1 MKLKWKFLEV
11 LLLLVASFSC
21 WYGKSSSLM
30 LSCQDSPCST
40 VIPRSAWRD
49 QHRKIPKRFADS
61 DTMFCLKPQQ
71 INKTPC
77 SLSPHAIKCANFSYA
92 SIQTAGW
99 SAGAGCLNKLESHKT
114 TTSHHNFSGERF
126 NEIVLNSHHL
136 INKQNIKLR
145 EESSSLPSRCSQRR

>member
-11 LLLLVASFSC
+11 LLLVASFTC
-21 WYGKSSSLM
+21 WYRKLGSLM

-49 QHRKIPKRFADS
+49 QHRKIPERSGDS
-61 DTMFCLKPQQ
+61 DTMFCLKSQQ
-71 INKTPC
+71 INKTTC
-77 SLSPHAIKCANFSYA
+77 SLSPSAIKCANFSYG
-92 SIQTAGW
+92 SIRAAGW

-114 TTSHHNFSGERF
+114 TTSRHNFSGEQF

-145 EESSSLPSRCSQRR
+145 EESPSFVLKMVTA

>member
-1 MKLKWKFLEV
+1 M